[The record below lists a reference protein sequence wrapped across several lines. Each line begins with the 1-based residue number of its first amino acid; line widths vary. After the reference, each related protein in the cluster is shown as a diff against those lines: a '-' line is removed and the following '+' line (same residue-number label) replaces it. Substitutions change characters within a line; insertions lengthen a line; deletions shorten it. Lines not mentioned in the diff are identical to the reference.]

1 MSISA
6 RAKWK
11 HGLYTGFIGAAAGT
25 FESGIAVLIIDPS
38 KFEYENLPRTIF
50 GLLFVC
56 VARGFQVA
64 SAYLKQ
70 SPLPPLEDEG
80 KDV

>member
-11 HGLYTGFIGAAAGT
+11 HGLYTGFIGAVAGT
-25 FESGIAVLIIDPS
+25 AESGIAVLIIDPT
-38 KFEYENLPRTIF
+38 KFQYENLPRTV
-50 GLLFVC
+50 LALFLVC
-56 VARGFQVA
+56 IARGIQVA